1 MNNKV
6 INLIT
11 ISFLFTLLS
20 LNSIII
26 KINAFDEDDLS
37 LEVND
42 INMLDEYS
50 LANVFIVDLKK
61 DYNKLNELEF
71 ICSSIDKSLVE
82 LNLTFTGLDSK
93 LVQVIYLFISIL
105 NQNSIDYQSI
115 LLKSID
121 FK

>member
-93 LVQVIYLFISIL
+93 LVQVIYLFIYFNI
-105 NQNSIDYQSI
+105 
-115 LLKSID
+115 KSE
-121 FK
+121 FN